1 MKNNFVKKLVFPL
14 ILLFIV
20 AQGRAQVGDAGD
32 FHFMPK
38 VGFSL
43 STIMGLSNTMRSGLN
58 AGVGCEYQFTDRI
71 SVEGGAYYS
80 MQGASQK
87 YRIQGEYVDT
97 YLNNDYI
104 NIPIYAKVY
113 LYKGFNV
120 FGGPQLGI
128 EVNTNFSIE
137 GAHSK
142 VYKTE
147 KVYDMF
153 YPIDFALCVGGGYQ
167 FENGLFFSVN
177 YNFGLLDALK
187 QKSLKIEGDKTELE
201 IMKDDEVARNGVLQ
215 ANLGWRF

>member
-1 MKNNFVKKLVFPL
+1 MKNNFVRKLIFPV
-14 ILLFIV
+14 ILLFTV
-20 AQGRAQVGDAGD
+20 AQSHAQVGDAGD

-58 AGVGCEYQFTDRI
+58 AGAGCEYQFTDRI
-71 SVEGGAYYS
+71 SVEGGVYYS

-87 YRIQGEYVDT
+87 YRVQGEYVTT

-104 NIPIYAKVY
+104 NIPIYAKAY
-113 LYKGFNV
+113 IFKGLNV
-120 FGGPQLGI
+120 FAGPQLGI
-128 EVNTNFSIE
+128 EINTNFSVE

-142 VYKTE
+142 VYKTA
-147 KVYDMF
+147 KAYDMF

-177 YNFGLLDALK
+177 YNFGMLDALK
-187 QKSLKIEGDKTELE
+187 QKTLQIEGEKTELE

-215 ANLGWRF
+215 ACLGWRF